1 MNKIYGLNIDALR
14 LCYEV
19 TEPNNINIIK
29 DKEIGEEIDFLY
41 FYLRR
46 IEGKNFKYVY
56 EIRYNDMGKDKLFG
70 ELRLGINDN
79 KEESNTHQNGY
90 KKAWISISNRVL
102 YSDENFYL
110 DNIED
115 NIGIKLHN
123 ITTLDLCLDMSIDI
137 ARLIRR
143 LIRNPQVTTLLN
155 GKRITNRKEDRP
167 EITYTFSGNMDKD
180 KYLTVNIK
188 QKKAIKDKSKGS
200 TLIAYNKKAEIA
212 NSSDKTYI
220 NSHYNNPAKLHRLE
234 VHLNN
239 GEVKEY
245 LDRTKQEL
253 SFYSLVDDKFLLK
266 LFDQTLNSLIR
277 FEYRGKK
284 LDWVDLLTG
293 VITTTPGRDC
303 ISKLTC
309 SKRIRKVA

>member
-1 MNKIYGLNIDALR
+1 M
-14 LCYEV
+14 

-102 YSDENFYL
+102 YSDEIYYL
-110 DNIED
+110 DFIED
-115 NIGIKLHN
+115 NLGLKLHN

>member
-1 MNKIYGLNIDALR
+1 MR

-102 YSDENFYL
+102 YSDEIYYL
-110 DNIED
+110 DFIED
-115 NIGIKLHN
+115 NLGLKLHN

>member
-56 EIRYNDMGKDKLFG
+56 DDMGKDKLFG

-102 YSDENFYL
+102 YSDEIYYL
-110 DNIED
+110 DFIED
-115 NIGIKLHN
+115 NLGLKLHN

>member
-19 TEPNNINIIK
+19 TAPNNINVIK

-46 IEGKNFKYVY
+46 IEGKHFKFVY

-102 YSDENFYL
+102 YSDEIYYL
-110 DNIED
+110 DFIED
-115 NIGIKLHN
+115 NLGLKLHN

-239 GEVKEY
+239 DEVKEY
-245 LDRTKQEL
+245 LNRTKQEL
-253 SFYSLVDDKFLLK
+253 SFYSLVDNKFLLR

-277 FEYRGKK
+277 FEYNGKK

>member
-19 TEPNNINIIK
+19 TEPNNINVIK

-46 IEGKNFKYVY
+46 IEGKHFKFVY

-90 KKAWISISNRVL
+90 KKAWINISNRVL
-102 YSDENFYL
+102 YSDEIYYL
-110 DNIED
+110 DFIES
-115 NIGIKLHN
+115 NLGLELHN
-123 ITTLDLCLDMSIDI
+123 ITTLDLCLDMSNDI
-137 ARLIRR
+137 ARLIRK
-143 LIRNPQVTTLLN
+143 LIRNPQITTLLN

-188 QKKAIKDKSKGS
+188 QNKRFYRQKTVLHGHAVIGQFIQS
-200 TLIAYNKKAEIA
+200 T
-212 NSSDKTYI
+212 
-220 NSHYNNPAKLHRLE
+220 NPAGRKDLTIGIQQFLFAFLQRFGKYNIFNLPDNRII
-234 VHLNN
+234 VRIK
-239 GEVKEY
+239 VII
-245 LDRTKQEL
+245 DL
-253 SFYSLVDDKFLLK
+253 SRD
-266 LFDQTLNSLIR
+266 TLNRRFGAFFLIPAV
-277 FEYRGKK
+277 EHTAGYGAHN
-284 LDWVDLLTG
+284 
-293 VITTTPGRDC
+293 
-303 ISKLTC
+303 S
-309 SKRIRKVA
+309 

>member
-19 TEPNNINIIK
+19 TEPNNIIK

-102 YSDENFYL
+102 YSDEIYYL
-110 DNIED
+110 DFIED
-115 NIGIKLHN
+115 NLGLKLHN